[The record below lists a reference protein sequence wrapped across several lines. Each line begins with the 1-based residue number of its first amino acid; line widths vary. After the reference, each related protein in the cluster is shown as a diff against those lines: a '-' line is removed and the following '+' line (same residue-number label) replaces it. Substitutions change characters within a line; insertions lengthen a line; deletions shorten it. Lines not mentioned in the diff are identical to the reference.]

1 MRIATNQQTNTII
14 NQINNANV
22 LMGKYQTQV
31 STGKRYE
38 TMSENPAA
46 TTQVLSYNHILNQ
59 LNREQKDVS
68 DAKSLLTSADTSLS
82 TMNDA
87 MSRINAIVL
96 QSLNGTTDEKNMNQ
110 AAEEVKGLLQSLVSL
125 GNTDDDG
132 RYIFSGSST
141 NTKPFT
147 INSQTGVIAYNG
159 TTDNKNFK
167 VSDSHEVEVYHDGSQ
182 LTQIFNTINQ
192 IVQAMQSGDKDSLR
206 GFQEQNEANLDILS
220 NKMTSVGGQKNSVLA
235 YDNILSSKII
245 DYKDRKSKVDEV
257 DGPEAISNLNQ
268 ASIAYQASL
277 KSSVIIQQLSIL
289 NYM

>member
-82 TMNDA
+82 SMNDA

-192 IVQAMQSGDKDSLR
+192 IVQAMQSGDKGSLR

>member
-82 TMNDA
+82 SMNDA

-96 QSLNGTTDEKNMNQ
+96 QSLNGTTDEKNMSQ

-147 INSQTGVIAYNG
+147 INSQTGAIAYNG

>member
-82 TMNDA
+82 SMNDA

-235 YDNILSSKII
+235 YDNILSTKII

>member
-82 TMNDA
+82 SMNDA

-220 NKMTSVGGQKNSVLA
+220 NKMTSVGGQKKQRTGL
-235 YDNILSSKII
+235 
-245 DYKDRKSKVDEV
+245 R
-257 DGPEAISNLNQ
+257 
-268 ASIAYQASL
+268 
-277 KSSVIIQQLSIL
+277 
-289 NYM
+289 

>member
-82 TMNDA
+82 SMNDA

>member
-82 TMNDA
+82 SMNDA

-206 GFQEQNEANLDILS
+206 RFQEQNEANLDILS